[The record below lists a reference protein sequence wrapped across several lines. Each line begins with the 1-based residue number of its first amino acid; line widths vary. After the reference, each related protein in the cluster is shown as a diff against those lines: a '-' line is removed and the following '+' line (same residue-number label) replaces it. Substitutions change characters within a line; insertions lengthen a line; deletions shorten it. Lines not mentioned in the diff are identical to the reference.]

1 MCNLIHQILLQTFLE
16 MQWENTSPTPPTQP
30 SFQFQLRFLLPK
42 SRFALMFLSLLQ
54 VSPLRVSTLFLS
66 RSMSALGS
74 LQALRPAPSV
84 LTAC

>member
-1 MCNLIHQILLQTFLE
+1 MGKHLPHPPNTAFLPV
-16 MQWENTSPTPPTQP
+16 SAA
-30 SFQFQLRFLLPK
+30 FLASK
-42 SRFALMFLSLLQ
+42 SRFALTFLSLLQ
-54 VSPLRVSTLFLS
+54 VSPLRVSSLFLS